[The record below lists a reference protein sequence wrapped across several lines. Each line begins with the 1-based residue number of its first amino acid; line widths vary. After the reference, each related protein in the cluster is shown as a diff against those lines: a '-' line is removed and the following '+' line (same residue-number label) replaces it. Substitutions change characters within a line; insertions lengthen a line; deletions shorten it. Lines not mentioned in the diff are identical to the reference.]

1 MATIHHICDN
11 CGSDFSIKYDE
22 MQCEDDPH
30 FCSFCGE
37 YMVET
42 DTFEDEDE

>member
-1 MATIHHICDN
+1 MATLHHICDN
-11 CGSDFSIKYDE
+11 CGSEFSIKYDE

-37 YMVET
+37 FMVET
-42 DTFEDEDE
+42 DEFEDDDE